1 MMLEPIK
8 LNLFIKLSIIG
19 AGLALAALGM
29 SHVLVH
35 AGEESNAYEG
45 V

>member
-8 LNLFIKLSIIG
+8 LNFIIRISMIG

-29 SHVLVH
+29 SHILVH
-35 AGEESNAYEG
+35 AGESDFDGAA
-45 V
+45 